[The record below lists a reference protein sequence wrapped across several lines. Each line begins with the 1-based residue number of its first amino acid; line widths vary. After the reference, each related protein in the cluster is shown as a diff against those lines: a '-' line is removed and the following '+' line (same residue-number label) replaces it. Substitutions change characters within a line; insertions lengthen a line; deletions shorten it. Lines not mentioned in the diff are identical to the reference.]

1 MKNNQKV
8 KEKVTELSQ
17 VMESTVEYTYDDYY
31 DWLFPERVELI
42 FGKVLPMTAPNRLH
56 QTMARNLIG
65 IFHLFFKGKPC
76 EFYPAPFDVRLPVG
90 LRKGKYTTVVQPDLS
105 VFCDPEKLDQR
116 GAQGAPDLVVE
127 ILSPGN
133 SHRDMKDKYEV
144 YEMAGVREYWIFHP
158 LDSFVLPYSLNE
170 EGKFV
175 GLPAVHSPD
184 LLRSQIFPELSF
196 SLGEVFP
203 IVEDKE

>member
-1 MKNNQKV
+1 MA
-8 KEKVTELSQ
+8 
-17 VMESTVEYTYDDYY
+17 
-31 DWLFPERVELI
+31 
-42 FGKVLPMTAPNRLH
+42 APNRIH
-56 QTMARNLIG
+56 QIIAKNLYYV
-65 IFHLFFKGKPC
+65 FTVFFRDKQC

-90 LRKGKYTTVVQPDLS
+90 IKKGKYTTVVQPDLS

-133 SHRDMKDKYEV
+133 SRRDMKDKFEV
-144 YEMAGVREYWIFHP
+144 YELAGVREYWIFHP
-158 LDSFVLPYSLNE
+158 IDSFVLPYLLNE

-184 LLRSQIFPELSF
+184 TLISRIFPELFF
-196 SLGEVFP
+196 SLGGIFP
-203 IVEDKE
+203 DQEIK

>member
-1 MKNNQKV
+1 MYKK
-8 KEKVTELSQ
+8 KITELSQ
-17 VMESTVEYTYDDYY
+17 VCESRVEYTYDDYY
-31 DWLFPERVELI
+31 DWLFTERVELI
-42 FGKVLPMTAPNRLH
+42 FGKVLPMAAPNRIH
-56 QTMARNLIG
+56 QIIAKNLYYV
-65 IFHLFFKGKPC
+65 FTVFFRDKQC

-90 LRKGKYTTVVQPDLS
+90 IKKGKYTTVVQPDLS

-133 SHRDMKDKYEV
+133 SRRDMKDKFEV
-144 YEMAGVREYWIFHP
+144 YELAGVREYWIFHP
-158 LDSFVLPYSLNE
+158 IDSFVLPYLLNE

-184 LLRSQIFPELSF
+184 TLISRIFPELSF
-196 SLGEVFP
+196 SLEEIFQ
-203 IVEDKE
+203 